1 MGICVRIAQEQHVEH
16 KVCNTVNNI
25 QTPLPNLWKNG
36 SIRKAQ
42 DLIKWDCNIC
52 HTAMNKTEIY

>member
-36 SIRKAQ
+36 SIRK
-42 DLIKWDCNIC
+42 DE
-52 HTAMNKTEIY
+52 EILKGKYSILMTLFIIG